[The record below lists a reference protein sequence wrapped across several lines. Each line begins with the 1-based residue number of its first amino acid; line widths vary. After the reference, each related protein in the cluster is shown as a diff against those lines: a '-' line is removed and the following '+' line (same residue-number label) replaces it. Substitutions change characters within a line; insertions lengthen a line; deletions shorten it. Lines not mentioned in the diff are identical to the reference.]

1 MSDADVFD
9 STALDTAMK
18 GHSRLVVILGDS
30 QTVKDSARKLR
41 NLVRIVRVA
50 RGVLLIHGQIGKDQ
64 SILQDLPVIS
74 FQKAREIPSA
84 SDRGEEA
91 TSRRVYAV
99 VSYRFKSPTAI
110 QKKRVERL
118 VRRSVS
124 IRLRPGV
131 LLFPV
136 LRSKDR
142 RRLFESDQT
151 DKFLDSKKASE
162 ELRSLGADV
171 SRWSRLRLVEHQSEV
186 KDALTRTLLQDITSF
201 EELVKDLR
209 ARAKDSEAQDKT
221 LKKRYSTLSRRY
233 RKMKMKWSLA
243 SKIWH
248 YDATKMLTRSYNMLI
263 AARRIIESSIGNSRE
278 R

>member
-18 GHSRLVVILGDS
+18 GHSKLIVILGDS

-41 NLVRIVRVA
+41 NLVNIVRVA
-50 RGVLLIHGQIGKDQ
+50 RGVFLIHGQIGKAQ
-64 SILQDLPVIS
+64 SILQDLPMIS

-84 SDRGEEA
+84 SDHGEEA

-99 VSYRFKSPTAI
+99 VSYRFQGPTAI

-124 IRLRPGV
+124 IRLRSGV

-142 RRLFESDQT
+142 RRLLESNQT
-151 DKFLDSKKASE
+151 GRFLDSRKTSE
-162 ELRSLGADV
+162 ELRSLGANV
-171 SRWSRLRLVEHQSEV
+171 SRWSRLRLVEHQSKV
-186 KDALTRTLLQDITSF
+186 RDALARTLLHDITSF
-201 EELVKDLR
+201 EELVMNLR
-209 ARAKDSEAQDKT
+209 TRAKDPETQDRT

-233 RKMKMKWSLA
+233 REMKTKWSLA
-243 SKIWH
+243 SKIWN
-248 YDATKMLTRSYNMLI
+248 YDATKALTRSYNMLI
-263 AARRIIESSIGNSRE
+263 AARRTIDSFAKNS
-278 R
+278 